1 MSVHIGLMI
10 WKEMKQKGMTIV
22 TLSEQLAISKSKI
35 QDIINSKSL
44 DIELLVNISE
54 ALKHNF
60 LAYYQTGA
68 VFRDLSHEEKRKSSE
83 EIRRLK
89 VLLTEKNKAL
99 DLKDKTIQNL
109 SNTISILEKGQL
121 Y

>member
-10 WKEMKQKGMTIV
+10 WKEMKRKGMTII

-44 DIELLVNISE
+44 DVELLVSISE
-54 ALKHNF
+54 VLKHNF
-60 LAYYQTGA
+60 LGYYETGKL
-68 VFRDLSHEEKRKSSE
+68 FRDLSQDEKRKSSE

-89 VLLTEKNKAL
+89 VLITEKNKAL
-99 DLKDKTIQNL
+99 DLKEKTIQNL
-109 SNTISILEKGQL
+109 SSTISILEKGQL